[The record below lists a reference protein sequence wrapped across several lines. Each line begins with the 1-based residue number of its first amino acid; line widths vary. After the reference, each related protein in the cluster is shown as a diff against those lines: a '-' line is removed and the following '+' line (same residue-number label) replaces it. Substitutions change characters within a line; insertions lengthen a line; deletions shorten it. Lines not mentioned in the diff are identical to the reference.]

1 MENKK
6 TTTLTLREVY
16 ELESE
21 ISGLVFGEKTIIEGL
36 LNQKI
41 SIVTKYHLTKLV
53 SKLKEEKTLM
63 DQVKNDLIKKFGEEK
78 EDGSVSIEPFLVTKS
93 TDHNDEEVEQ
103 RVQNPK
109 FIEFSQDYSKLLEQN
124 KDLEHYAFTI
134 DDLSKV
140 ETKDNYTVL
149 FKLID

>member
-53 SKLKEEKTLM
+53 SKLKEEKALM
-63 DQVKNDLIKKFGEEK
+63 DEVKNDLIKKFGEEK

-93 TDHNDEEVEQ
+93 TDDNGEEVEQ

-109 FIEFSQDYSKLLEQN
+109 FVEFSQEYGRLLEQN
-124 KDLEHYAFTI
+124 KDLEHYVFTI

-140 ETKDNYTVL
+140 ETTDNYNVL